1 MILSASRR
9 TDIPALYADW
19 FCNRLHAGYVY
30 VRNPH
35 APHQISHIDLSPDTV
50 DMIVFWTKN
59 ALLME
64 DPLEEIT
71 RLGYL
76 FYFQYTIT
84 PYGSDIEPG
93 LPSKQSIISN
103 FIRLSSLYGKERM
116 VWRYDPILVNRKYS
130 MAFHKEA
137 FANMCALL
145 APWACRCVFSFID
158 PYPKAMRRSGGQID
172 RLVSPQEMQLIAAEF
187 SHIAATHRLPLMSCC
202 EAVDL
207 SPYGITHSA
216 CIDGSLIEK
225 LLGCPLQVKSD
236 PNQRA
241 GCGCVQ
247 SIDIGAYDTCTHNC
261 LYCYAT
267 HSPKTLV
274 HNLYLH
280 DGASPLLV
288 GFPTPKDK
296 IIKRVTKSL
305 KNSQLSFDFLP

>member
-130 MAFHKEA
+130 MAFHK
-137 FANMCALL
+137 
-145 APWACRCVFSFID
+145 
-158 PYPKAMRRSGGQID
+158 
-172 RLVSPQEMQLIAAEF
+172 
-187 SHIAATHRLPLMSCC
+187 
-202 EAVDL
+202 
-207 SPYGITHSA
+207 
-216 CIDGSLIEK
+216 
-225 LLGCPLQVKSD
+225 
-236 PNQRA
+236 
-241 GCGCVQ
+241 
-247 SIDIGAYDTCTHNC
+247 
-261 LYCYAT
+261 
-267 HSPKTLV
+267 
-274 HNLYLH
+274 
-280 DGASPLLV
+280 
-288 GFPTPKDK
+288 
-296 IIKRVTKSL
+296 
-305 KNSQLSFDFLP
+305 